1 MINNL
6 KILTVIPARGGSKGI
21 PDAFVVGEKFIGDK
35 SIVELAAIVASKI
48 TLLDR
53 IIVSTDS
60 QKIADA
66 AIKGG
71 ASAPFMRPDY
81 LSGDQISDL
90 EVLTHALNE
99 MELKDSCVYDL
110 IIMLQPTSPL
120 RTELQVIQ
128 TIEKLIAKDFDAV
141 WTISE
146 TDTKSHPLK
155 QLIIDE
161 ETVNYYDKDGKDI
174 IARQQL
180 KPVYHRNGI
189 AYAITRNCLINK
201 KSIMGDKTGYL
212 ICEGNNISIDTES
225 DLDFARQFITNL
237 NK

>member
-21 PDAFVVGEKFIGDK
+21 PLKNLSLIGTK

-53 IIVSTDS
+53 VIVSTDN

-66 AIKGG
+66 AVKGG

-90 EVLTHALNE
+90 EVLTHALHE
-99 MELKDSCVYDL
+99 MELKDNCVYDL

-120 RTELQVIQ
+120 RTGLQVIQ
-128 TIEKLIAKDFDAV
+128 TIEKLVSKDFDAV

-146 TDTKSHPLK
+146 TDSKSHPLK

-161 ETVNYYDKDGKDI
+161 ETLDYYDKDGKDI

-225 DLDFARQFITNL
+225 DLDFARQFFTNL

>member
-1 MINNL
+1 
-6 KILTVIPARGGSKGI
+6 
-21 PDAFVVGEKFIGDK
+21 
-35 SIVELAAIVASKI
+35 
-48 TLLDR
+48 
-53 IIVSTDS
+53 
-60 QKIADA
+60 
-66 AIKGG
+66 
-71 ASAPFMRPDY
+71 MRPDY

-161 ETVNYYDKDGKDI
+161 ETLDYYDKDGKDI

-225 DLDFARQFITNL
+225 DLDFARQFFTNL

>member
-21 PDAFVVGEKFIGDK
+21 PLKNLSLIGDK

-225 DLDFARQFITNL
+225 DLDFARQFFTNL

>member
-21 PDAFVVGEKFIGDK
+21 PLKNLSLIGDK

-53 IIVSTDS
+53 IVVSTDS

-225 DLDFARQFITNL
+225 DLDFARQFFTNL

>member
-1 MINNL
+1 LINNL

-21 PDAFVVGEKFIGDK
+21 PLKNLSLIGDK

-225 DLDFARQFITNL
+225 DLDFARQFFTNL

>member
-6 KILTVIPARGGSKGI
+6 KILTVIPARVGSKGI
-21 PDAFVVGEKFIGDK
+21 PLKNLSLIGDK

-225 DLDFARQFITNL
+225 DLDFARQFFTNL

>member
-1 MINNL
+1 LINNL
-6 KILTVIPARGGSKGI
+6 KILTVIPARVGSKGI
-21 PDAFVVGEKFIGDK
+21 PLKNLSLIGDK

-225 DLDFARQFITNL
+225 DLDFARQFFTNL